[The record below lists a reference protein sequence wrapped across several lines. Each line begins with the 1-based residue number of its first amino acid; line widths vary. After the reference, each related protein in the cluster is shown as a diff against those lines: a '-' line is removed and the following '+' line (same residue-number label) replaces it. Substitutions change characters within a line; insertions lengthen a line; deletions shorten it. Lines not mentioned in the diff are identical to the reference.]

1 LICQFDSQIG
11 QPDIRIACL
20 KVDCEREDEDTVTE
34 GDEKHREKV
43 AGPSACT
50 AATGLAE
57 AALAA
62 AGISICHVDT
72 DRILNFD
79 GTAQVMFDVPAES
92 SFVKMLAGV
101 GRSHRRDVLAMI
113 RAAGGLSQQ
122 LSAEFPFSS
131 PNGRQ
136 YWVRAIARRMTEHCA
151 QDCAFITL
159 LDVTADRQANEELR
173 LSEEHLRYTVEYNPQ
188 LPWIADPAGN
198 IIDLTDRWLAATGM
212 SRETALGEG
221 WAAVTH
227 PDDIGL
233 VNEKITQ
240 ALMTGEPFNV
250 RMRLCVGGTYR
261 WMRAQGYP
269 RRDAS
274 GNIVRWYGYTEDIHE
289 HVLVEDQI
297 RWNAEHDPLT
307 GLYNRVLFN
316 AQLTQSLE
324 KALQSLRRLGVL
336 LVDIDHFK
344 EVNDQLGHHA
354 GDALLR
360 HYADRLRATL
370 PPEAIIA
377 RLGGDEFAV
386 LFPDVRDHHELT
398 AWAEQILHLHQP
410 IDFEGRSIDCHSSI
424 GAAMFPEHGTH
435 ASELLRHADV
445 ALYAAKEAGRA
456 NALVFEAT
464 MQDEVRERTAMVN
477 RARTAAKEGD
487 ILAFY
492 QPKVSLETGDLIGF
506 EALLRWRDAAGRIHA
521 PASIMAAFEDRE
533 VADMLGQTMLDH
545 VIADIT
551 RWRAMGLAYGS
562 VAINAAPAEFRQT
575 NFAPRLIKCM
585 EDAGLSASDIEVE
598 ITEGVFLGRRSDH
611 TRNAIAMLDEF
622 GTRIVLDDFGTGFA
636 SLTHLR
642 ALPVDTLKID
652 RSFISDITKFSG
664 DAAIVSAI
672 INLGRNLG
680 IKVVAEGLE
689 TIEQVETLRDFG
701 CEQAQGYYFGVP
713 TPAMKIPELI
723 RAWTGR
729 APLLSN
735 QFPLAVAS

>member
-1 LICQFDSQIG
+1 VLELD
-11 QPDIRIACL
+11 
-20 KVDCEREDEDTVTE
+20 VEREDEYAVAE
-34 GDEKHREKV
+34 GDEKRQDMV
-43 AGPSACT
+43 AKQDASGLSG
-50 AATGLAE
+50 GLAE

-62 AGISICHVDT
+62 AGISICHVGAG
-72 DRILNFD
+72 RILNFD
-79 GTAQVMFDVPAES
+79 GTAQAMFGVPAES
-92 SFVKMLAGV
+92 SFFRMFARVARG
-101 GRSHRRDVLAMI
+101 HRRDVLAMI
-113 RAAGGLSQQ
+113 RGAGLSQQ
-122 LSAEFPFSS
+122 LSAEFPFTS
-131 PNGRQ
+131 PNGGE

-159 LDVTADRQANEELR
+159 LDVTADRRAHEELR
-173 LSEEHLRYTVEYNPQ
+173 QSEEHLRYTVEYNPQ

-227 PDDIGL
+227 PEDIGL
-233 VNEKITQ
+233 VNEKIMH
-240 ALMTGEPFNV
+240 ALVSGESFDV
-250 RMRLCVGGTYR
+250 RMRLCVSGAYR

-269 RRDAS
+269 RRDAA

-289 HVLVEDQI
+289 HVLVEEQI

-307 GLYNRVLFN
+307 GLYNRALFN
-316 AQLTQSLE
+316 ANLAEALE
-324 KALQSLRRLGVL
+324 KALQSLRRAGVL

-354 GDALLR
+354 GDALLQ
-360 HYADRLRATL
+360 HYADQLRATL
-370 PPEAIIA
+370 PPDAIIA
-377 RLGGDEFAV
+377 RLGGDEFAI
-386 LFPDVRDHHELT
+386 LFPDVRDQQEL
-398 AWAEQILHLHQP
+398 ADWAEQILQLHKP
-410 IDFEGRSIDCHSSI
+410 IDFDGRSIDCHSSI

-445 ALYAAKEAGRA
+445 ALYAAKEGGRA
-456 NALVFEAT
+456 NVLVFEAT
-464 MQDEVRERTAMVN
+464 MQDEVRERAAMVN

-545 VIADIT
+545 VVADIT
-551 RWRAMGLAYGS
+551 RWRNMGLVYGS

-575 NFAPRLIKCM
+575 NFAPRLIRSM
-585 EDAGLSASDIEVE
+585 DDAGLAPGDIEVE

-611 TRNAIAMLDEF
+611 TKNAIAMLNEY

-652 RSFISDITKFSG
+652 RSFISDINKFNG

-723 RAWTGR
+723 RTWTGR

-735 QFPLAVAS
+735 QLPLAVAS

>member
-1 LICQFDSQIG
+1 LG
-11 QPDIRIACL
+11 TGNAWL
-20 KVDCEREDEDTVTE
+20 KLDVEREDEDAVAE
-34 GDEKHREKV
+34 GDEKHREMV
-43 AGPSACT
+43 AKRNADGPAG
-50 AATGLAE
+50 GLAE

-62 AGISICHVDT
+62 AGISICHVGAG
-72 DRILNFD
+72 RILNFD
-79 GTAQVMFDVPAES
+79 ATAQAMFGVPAES
-92 SFVKMLAGV
+92 CFIKMFARVARG
-101 GRSHRRDVLAMI
+101 HRHDVLAMI
-113 RAAGGLSQQ
+113 RGAGGLSQQ
-122 LSAEFPFSS
+122 LSAEFPFTS
-131 PNGRQ
+131 PNGRK

-159 LDVTADRQANEELR
+159 LDVTADRTAHEELR
-173 LSEEHLRYTVEYNPQ
+173 QSEEHLRYTVEYNPQ

-221 WAAVTH
+221 WAGVTH

-233 VNEKITQ
+233 VNEKIMH
-240 ALMTGEPFNV
+240 ALTTGEPFDV
-250 RMRLCVGGTYR
+250 RMRLCVSGLYR

-269 RRDAS
+269 RRDAN

-307 GLYNRVLFN
+307 GLYNRALFN
-316 AQLTQSLE
+316 ANLTQSLE
-324 KALQSLRRLGVL
+324 KALQSLRRVGVL

-354 GDALLR
+354 GDALLQ
-360 HYADRLRATL
+360 HYADQLRASL
-370 PPEAIIA
+370 PSDAIIA
-377 RLGGDEFAV
+377 RLGGDEFAI
-386 LFPDVRDHHELT
+386 LFPDVRDQQEL
-398 AWAEQILHLHQP
+398 AGWAEQILQLHQP
-410 IDFEGRSIDCHSSI
+410 IDFDGRSIDCHSSI

-445 ALYAAKEAGRA
+445 ALYAAKEGGRA
-456 NALVFEAT
+456 NVLVFEAT
-464 MQDEVRERTAMVN
+464 MQDEVRERAAMVN
-477 RARTAAKEGD
+477 RARTAAREGD

-545 VIADIT
+545 VVSDIT
-551 RWRAMGLAYGS
+551 RWRNMGLAYGS
-562 VAINAAPAEFRQT
+562 VAINAAPAEFRQP

-585 EDAGLSASDIEVE
+585 DDAGLAPGDIEVE

-611 TRNAIAMLDEF
+611 TKNAIAMLNEY

-642 ALPVDTLKID
+642 ALPVHTLKID

-680 IKVVAEGLE
+680 IQVVAEGLE

-723 RAWTGR
+723 RTWTGR

-735 QFPLAVAS
+735 QMPLAVAS